1 MGYTGTRAFVVGCFF
16 ALAASVSAVG
26 AQAAWAEL
34 ALDND
39 RSSLAFTTT
48 KNGTVTE
55 VHNFGSLAG
64 SVGKEGEA
72 SVEIDLVSVATGID
86 LRDERMREFL
96 FKTSEFG
103 KAVFTAD
110 VSDILLS
117 VKKSS
122 SKTFT
127 INGKLSLHGKEQ
139 KVSADVL
146 VTRGKKMWVISTVQP
161 ILIKADDFELGPGV
175 EKLRELA
182 KLTTISKIVPVS
194 FVLTFTE

>member
-1 MGYTGTRAFVVGCFF
+1 MGYVGTRAFVVGCFI
-16 ALAASVSAVG
+16 ALASVF
-26 AQAAWAEL
+26 AQAASTEL
-34 ALDND
+34 MLDND

-55 VHNFGSLAG
+55 VHNFGQLAG
-64 SVGKEGEA
+64 RVTKDGSA
-72 SVEIDLVSVATGID
+72 AVEIDLVSVATGID

-103 KAVFTAD
+103 KAVFSAN
-110 VSDILLS
+110 VSDILMS

-122 SKTFT
+122 SKTFEIT
-127 INGKLSLHGKEQ
+127 GKLSLHGTEQ
-139 KVSADVL
+139 TVTANVL
-146 VTRGKKMWVISTVQP
+146 VTRGKKMWVISTAKP
-161 ILIKADDFELGPGV
+161 ILIKADDFDLGPGV

>member
-1 MGYTGTRAFVVGCFF
+1 MGCFW
-16 ALAASVSAVG
+16 ALATSV
-26 AQAAWAEL
+26 AQAATAEL

-55 VHNFGSLAG
+55 VHNFGQLDG
-64 SVGKEGEA
+64 SVTGEGIA
-72 SVEIDLVSVATGID
+72 TVAVDLVSVATGID

-96 FKTSEFG
+96 FQTTDFG

-110 VSDILLS
+110 VSNILLS

-122 SKTFT
+122 SKTYE
-127 INGKLSLHGKEQ
+127 IPGKLSLHGKTQ
-139 KVSADVL
+139 NVTANVL
-146 VTRGKKMWVISTVQP
+146 VTRGKKMWVISTTQP
-161 ILIKADDFELGPGV
+161 ILIKADDFELGAGV

-182 KLTTISKIVPVS
+182 GLTTISKLVPVS